1 VGEKIEHDAGRQV
14 YGARRVLVVE
24 DEDFTRTA
32 VTQLLESGGLSVVA
46 VANAADALSALAT
59 HDPHVLLTDLDLG
72 PGPNGVDLA
81 RRVASERPWVGIVVL
96 TSHKS
101 VHLAVSDR
109 EGLPLEAVM
118 LVKSQLTSMA
128 DIEQA
133 IDLSISQVG
142 QLPLAEVVDEVYPVL
157 SSVQADTLRLMAQ
170 GLSNAGIAERRGT
183 TLRAAEASVQR
194 TLHALG
200 IESRPDMNSRVLA
213 VRMWQAGEV
222 SVR

>member
-1 VGEKIEHDAGRQV
+1 MGEKIEHDAGRQV

-96 TSHKS
+96 TAHKS

-142 QLPLAEVVDEVYPVL
+142 QLPLAEVVDEVHPVL

>member
-1 VGEKIEHDAGRQV
+1 MGEKIEHDAGRQV

-96 TSHKS
+96 TAHKS

-109 EGLPLEAVM
+109 EGLPQEAVM

-133 IDLSISQVG
+133 IDLSISQVE

>member
-1 VGEKIEHDAGRQV
+1 MGQKIAQDAGRQV

-96 TSHKS
+96 TAHKS

>member
-1 VGEKIEHDAGRQV
+1 MGEKIEHDAGRQV

-96 TSHKS
+96 TAHKS

>member
-96 TSHKS
+96 TAHKS

>member
-1 VGEKIEHDAGRQV
+1 VDQKSAQDPVA
-14 YGARRVLVVE
+14 YGHGGRRVLVVE

-32 VTQLLESGGLSVVA
+32 VSQTLEAAGLGVVA
-46 VANAADALSALAT
+46 VASAAEALTALAT
-59 HDPHVLLTDLDLG
+59 HDPHALLTDLNLG
-72 PGPNGVDLA
+72 PGPSGVDLA
-81 RRVASERPWVGIVVL
+81 RRVALERPWVGIVVL
-96 TSHKS
+96 TAHNS
-101 VHLAVSDR
+101 VQLAVSDR

-118 LVKSQLTSMA
+118 LVKSQLGSMD
-128 DIEQA
+128 DIERA
-133 IDLSISQVG
+133 IDLSISQAG
-142 QLPLAEVVDEVYPVL
+142 RLPPATTVDASLPVL

-194 TLHALG
+194 TLQALG

>member
-14 YGARRVLVVE
+14 YGARLVLVVE

-96 TSHKS
+96 TAHKS

>member
-1 VGEKIEHDAGRQV
+1 MGEKIEHDAGRQV

-96 TSHKS
+96 TAHKS

-118 LVKSQLTSMA
+118 LVKSQLTSMG

>member
-1 VGEKIEHDAGRQV
+1 
-14 YGARRVLVVE
+14 
-24 DEDFTRTA
+24 
-32 VTQLLESGGLSVVA
+32 
-46 VANAADALSALAT
+46 
-59 HDPHVLLTDLDLG
+59 
-72 PGPNGVDLA
+72 
-81 RRVASERPWVGIVVL
+81 
-96 TSHKS
+96 
-101 VHLAVSDR
+101 
-109 EGLPLEAVM
+109 M